1 MGGGKIEG
9 PILNLFNIIEG
20 RFIRN
25 ELRGKCHSNVFNNK
39 GMCMPSIFPFYEG
52 VWKSDRE
59 ISWDLI
65 KNGHEECVIYCKDSL
80 INLL

>member
-1 MGGGKIEG
+1 
-9 PILNLFNIIEG
+9 
-20 RFIRN
+20 
-25 ELRGKCHSNVFNNK
+25 
-39 GMCMPSIFPFYEG
+39 MCMPSIFPFYEG